1 MSELKMVSPL
11 LDQIVVERES
21 PGHNGRTCYILR
33 NTANGERFVLKL
45 LSVPESDQ
53 QIRALILSGAYADE
67 AAVHAYYGR
76 VVDDIKTELEAGKT
90 LAASGCFAGAVDYQ
104 VIPKESGV
112 GFDVYILYPL
122 NIPLSDFMSERA
134 MTNLRAIN
142 LGIDLCDAISACRES
157 GYLFENVKPE
167 NIFFMTNG
175 KFLLGDLGLVPLEDL
190 RYASVPEE
198 YIGPFSAP
206 ELSDITASPNTT
218 IDLYALGMVLY
229 RVYNAN
235 QGPFED
241 ENTGEAMAEKLRLT
255 GKPLPTPLY
264 ADYEL
269 ASIILKACAFRPENR
284 FRSPEDLKQAL
295 MLYMQRNE
303 VKDDL
308 IIPPIVTAAPVEEAA
323 QDEPETDEPM
333 RMTDAEQL
341 DDTFRKSFSPDLSG
355 GGTEADIDETAVT
368 PPAKPAPVKK
378 APVPEPQ
385 PEQEA
390 EETPA
395 KETSEEAPAE
405 AESSD
410 APQEPGFEQA
420 SETSETSESDE
431 EIDPDQIDLDTL
443 LASVNEVMGEAPEK
457 QENRSETPSEEP
469 KTAAEEAPTA
479 EHAYVDTDAEEL
491 SEEEEP
497 DAPRRR
503 TKIGLI
509 CALTALILGIGA
521 IAYFLLTWYFVDVTK
536 LQVVSCTTEK
546 LVVELVTDD
555 AQDCFVLT
563 CKDSYGNV
571 RVPAR
576 NGNQYTFSGLSA
588 DTTYFVSVNA
598 AQYHKLR
605 NASAYNINVSTPEAT
620 EISAFTA
627 KRGEKDGDVLLSFE
641 YDGPAPDRWHLT
653 YSGENSKDEKSA
665 DFTGT
670 SFLVSGLNKEELYTF
685 NLVGSDTFFVSGQA
699 SVQYELLPIVEVHDL
714 AVSDINNGVVSLS
727 WSCGENRPKE
737 WTVTC
742 VAGDNSYN
750 WTTDK
755 TTLDIKMKDYSVA
768 YTFTITAG
776 GLDTPA
782 TVVLPANPI
791 VAHSLTAAL
800 ADDGSVT
807 VTWDAPIA
815 APAGGWYVTYRPE
828 GSLHAPA
835 FAEVQETQVT
845 LRDLIPGVTYEIGL
859 ALTPADSSS
868 QIFGETATTVT
879 TPAAGAFD
887 LYAVL
892 PRPPIGASES
902 FIAMFGKPDKETW
915 DYRDLSD
922 RRSSGRFT
930 AGEEIAFCLEV
941 SSMTASDDPI
951 RLTYVVRDS
960 DGKAVNDVSRDL
972 TWNEMWFERHHA
984 NAIPM
989 PAAEDGSAVPG
1000 SYTFEIYVNG
1010 KLLASIGFTIA

>member
-11 LDQIVVERES
+11 LDQMVVERES

-33 NTANGERFVLKL
+33 NTATGERFVLKR

-76 VVDDIKTELEAGKT
+76 VVDGIRAELEAGKK

-104 VIPKESGV
+104 VIAKESGV

-122 NIPLSDFMSERA
+122 NIPLSDFMAERA

-142 LGIDLCDAISACRES
+142 LGIDLCDAISSCREA

-175 KFLLGDLGLVPLEDL
+175 KFLLGDLGLVPLQDL

-235 QGPFED
+235 HGPFED

-269 ASIILKACAFRPENR
+269 AGIIMKACAFRPENR
-284 FRSPEDLKQAL
+284 FRTPEDLKQAL

-308 IIPPIVTAAPVEEAA
+308 IIPPIVTAAPVEETA

-355 GGTEADIDETAVT
+355 GGTEADVDETAVT
-368 PPAKPAPVKK
+368 PPVKPVPVKK
-378 APVPEPQ
+378 PA
-385 PEQEA
+385 EA
-390 EETPA
+390 AAEAQETPA
-395 KETSEEAPAE
+395 AEAPAE
-405 AESSD
+405 QSEPPQEAVDDAPADSDAAASENAESGNGDDS
-410 APQEPGFEQA
+410 A
-420 SETSETSESDE
+420 E
-431 EIDPDQIDLDTL
+431 EIDPDQMDLDSL
-443 LASVNEVMGEAPEK
+443 LASVNEVMGEAPDADA
-457 QENRSETPSEEP
+457 EESP
-469 KTAAEEAPTA
+469 QDKPEEAEGETAATD
-479 EHAYVDTDAEEL
+479 HAYVDNDTDNAA
-491 SEEEEP
+491 EEEES

-503 TKIGLI
+503 TKVGLI
-509 CALTALILGIGA
+509 CALAALILGIGA
-521 IAYFLLTWYFVDVTK
+521 IAYFLITWYFVDVTK
-536 LQVVSCTTEK
+536 LNVVSCSTEK
-546 LVVELVTDD
+546 LVVELITDD

-588 DTTYFVSVNA
+588 DTTYFISVNA
-598 AQYHKLR
+598 GQYHKLR

-641 YDGPAPDRWHLT
+641 YEGPAPDQWHLT
-653 YSGENSKDEKSA
+653 YSGEADKTANSV
-665 DFTGT
+665 DFKGN
-670 SFLVSGLNKEELYTF
+670 SCVISGLNKDELYTF
-685 NLVGSDTFFVSGQA
+685 TIEGNDTFFVSGQT
-699 SVQYELLPIVEVHDL
+699 SVQYELLPIVEVSGL
-714 AVSDINNGVVSLS
+714 AVTDIDNNVVSLS
-727 WSCGENRPKE
+727 WSCGENKPKE

-742 VAGDNSYN
+742 EANGDSYS

-755 TTLDIKMKDYSVA
+755 TALDIKMKDYSVA
-768 YTFTITAG
+768 YTFTVTAG
-776 GLDTPA
+776 GLDDPA

-800 ADDGSVT
+800 GEDGSVT

-835 FAEVQETQVT
+835 FAEVDTTQAV
-845 LRDLIPGVTYEIGL
+845 LPALIPGVTYEIGL

-868 QIFGETATTVT
+868 EILGETSTTVT
-879 TPAAGAFD
+879 TPSAGAFD
-887 LYAVL
+887 LYAVR

-902 FIAMFGKPDKETW
+902 FIALFGKPDKETW

-922 RRSSGRFT
+922 RRSNGNFT
-930 AGEEIAFCLEV
+930 AGEEIAFCLEI
-941 SSMTASDDPI
+941 SSTNPSDDTVH
-951 RLTYVVRDS
+951 LTYVVRDA

-989 PAAEDGSAVPG
+989 PVKDETVIPG

-1010 KLLASIGFTIA
+1010 KLLASIGFTIG